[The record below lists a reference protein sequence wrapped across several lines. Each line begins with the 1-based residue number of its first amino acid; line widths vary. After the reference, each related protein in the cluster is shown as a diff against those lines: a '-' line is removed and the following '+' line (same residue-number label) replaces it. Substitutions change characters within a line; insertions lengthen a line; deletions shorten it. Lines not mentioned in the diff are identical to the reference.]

1 MGRKSM
7 VEVRRDEIT
16 SAVQR
21 CIVRHGL
28 ADTTMAMVAEE
39 AGMQRSAISHFLG
52 SREDVITAAI
62 ERSCDY
68 YIDLILQ
75 VVGEVPPERAAE
87 ALVKEL
93 IGGKRAEPRAMVLFD
108 EIITLAH
115 HHDKACQS
123 IERAYEVLRSELEKA
138 LEARNPAAPPSDR
151 TAVARALMLLID
163 NEERFRVL
171 DLFPDEGDATRRA
184 AAMLLSRLDDAT
196 SERHDSQAQARSS

>member
-87 ALVKEL
+87 ALVNEL

-108 EIITLAH
+108 EIITLARGTLTAPSRPAATSR
-115 HHDKACQS
+115 DSSPGWAGARPAS
-123 IERAYEVLRSELEKA
+123 SSGRS
-138 LEARNPAAPPSDR
+138 RPATAPPSTQTFPEKTGR
-151 TAVARALMLLID
+151 SGTWRA
-163 NEERFRVL
+163 
-171 DLFPDEGDATRRA
+171 G
-184 AAMLLSRLDDAT
+184 S
-196 SERHDSQAQARSS
+196 